1 MRQLNQ
7 QTDTGGNMK
16 IDKSYKEG
24 DTVRYETFT
33 GELRT
38 VRVTAKVPEIKN
50 GKDGFDGVIIEKSR
64 SYIQST
70 SKEEVWGYDNQIIR
84 VYCKELGRWK

>member
-1 MRQLNQ
+1 
-7 QTDTGGNMK
+7 MK

-38 VRVTAKVPEIKN
+38 VRVTAKVSEIKN
-50 GKDGFDGVIIEKSR
+50 GKDGFDGVEVSSSR
-64 SYIQST
+64 HLRDLPDVAPVSQ
-70 SKEEVWGYDNQIIR
+70 VWGYDHQIIR